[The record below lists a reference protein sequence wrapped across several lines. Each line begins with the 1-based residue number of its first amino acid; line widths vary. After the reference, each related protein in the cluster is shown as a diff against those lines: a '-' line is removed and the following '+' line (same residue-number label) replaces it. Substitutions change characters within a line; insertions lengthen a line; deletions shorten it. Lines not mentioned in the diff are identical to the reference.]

1 MMIVALTGGIGSG
14 KTTIAKLFETMGCV
28 VYNSD
33 ERAKELYNNPEV
45 KKQVIAL
52 LGVNAYSEDHKLNK
66 EFISDIIFNEKDKLE
81 KLNAIIHP
89 TLALDFQNFVKQQNS
104 ESIIIK
110 ESALIFETELYKKF
124 TTIILV
130 IAPLEQKIKR
140 VMSRNLIS
148 KEEVDKRMQAQWT
161 DEQKLP
167 LANYVISNNETD
179 ALIPQVLSV
188 IQKLKSNA

>member
-1 MMIVALTGGIGSG
+1 MIVALTGGIGSG

-45 KKQVIAL
+45 KKQVIEL
-52 LGVNAYSEDHKLNK
+52 LGVNAYSEDNKLNK
-66 EFISDIIFNEKDKLE
+66 NFVSDIIFNEKDKLE

-89 TLALDFQNFVKQQNS
+89 ALALDFENFVKQQNS

-148 KEEVDKRMQAQWT
+148 KEEVDKRMLAQWT

-167 LANYVISNNETD
+167 LANYVISNSETD

>member
-1 MMIVALTGGIGSG
+1 MIVALTGGIGSG
-14 KTTIAKLFETMGCV
+14 KTTVAKLFETMGCV

-33 ERAKELYNNPEV
+33 ERAKYLYNNPEV

-52 LGVNAYSEDHKLNK
+52 LGVNAYSEDNKLNK
-66 EFISDIIFNEKDKLE
+66 NFVSDIIFNEKDKLE

-89 TLALDFQNFVKQQNS
+89 ALALDFENFVKQQNS

-130 IAPLEQKIKR
+130 IAQLEQKIKR

>member
-1 MMIVALTGGIGSG
+1 MIVALTGGIGSG
-14 KTTIAKLFETMGCV
+14 KTTVAKLFETMGCV

-33 ERAKELYNNPEV
+33 ERAKDLYNNPEV

-52 LGVNAYSEDHKLNK
+52 LGVNAYSEDNKLNK
-66 EFISDIIFNEKDKLE
+66 NFVSDIIFNEKDKLE

-89 TLALDFQNFVKQQNS
+89 ALALDFENFVKQQNS

-130 IAPLEQKIKR
+130 IAQLEQKIKR

>member
-1 MMIVALTGGIGSG
+1 MIVSLTGGIGSG

-45 KKQVIAL
+45 KKQVIEL
-52 LGVNAYSEDHKLNK
+52 LGVNAYSEDNKLNK
-66 EFISDIIFNEKDKLE
+66 IFVSDIIFNEKDKLE

-89 TLALDFQNFVKQQNS
+89 ALALDFENFVKQQNS

-167 LANYVISNNETD
+167 LANYVISNSETD

>member
-1 MMIVALTGGIGSG
+1 MIVALTGGIGSG
-14 KTTIAKLFETMGCV
+14 KTTVAKLFETMGCV

-33 ERAKELYNNPEV
+33 ERAKDLYNNPEV

-52 LGVNAYSEDHKLNK
+52 LGVNAYSEDNKLNK
-66 EFISDIIFNEKDKLE
+66 NFVSDIIFNEKDKLE

-89 TLALDFQNFVKQQNS
+89 ALALDFENFVKQQNS

-140 VMSRNLIS
+140 VMSRNLTS

>member
-1 MMIVALTGGIGSG
+1 MIVSLTGGIGSG

-45 KKQVIAL
+45 KKQVIEL
-52 LGVNAYSEDHKLNK
+52 LGVNAYSEDNKLNK
-66 EFISDIIFNEKDKLE
+66 NFVSDIIFNEKDKLE

-89 TLALDFQNFVKQQNS
+89 ALALDFENFVKQQNS

-167 LANYVISNNETD
+167 LANYVISNSETD

>member
-1 MMIVALTGGIGSG
+1 MIVALTGGIGSG

-45 KKQVIAL
+45 KKQVIEL
-52 LGVNAYSEDHKLNK
+52 LGVNAYSEDNKLNK
-66 EFISDIIFNEKDKLE
+66 NFVSDIIFNEKDKLE

-89 TLALDFQNFVKQQNS
+89 ALALDFENFVKQQNS

-167 LANYVISNNETD
+167 LANYVISNSETD

>member
-1 MMIVALTGGIGSG
+1 MIVALTGGIGSG
-14 KTTIAKLFETMGCV
+14 KTTVAKLFETMGCV

-45 KKQVIAL
+45 KKQVIEL
-52 LGVNAYSEDHKLNK
+52 LGVNAYSEDNKLNK
-66 EFISDIIFNEKDKLE
+66 NFVSDIIFNEKDKLE

-89 TLALDFQNFVKQQNS
+89 ALALDFENFVKQQNS

-130 IAPLEQKIKR
+130 IAQLEQKIKR